1 MVRRRELSDTAWVA
15 IAPLLHRHTRQ
26 ISWSPYLASLLY

>member
-1 MVRRRELSDTAWVA
+1 MVRRGELSDTAWAV

-26 ISWSPYLASLLY
+26 ISWSLYLTSLLY

>member
-1 MVRRRELSDTAWVA
+1 MVRRREVSDTAWAA

-26 ISWSPYLASLLY
+26 ILWSLYLTSLLY